1 MIVIHALLL
10 PFIAVFWI
18 FILWILWKV
27 VQSLKGIDASLK
39 EIARHQQNKS

>member
-1 MIVIHALLL
+1 MIVIRTLLL
-10 PFIAVFWI
+10 PFVAVFWI

-39 EIARHQQNKS
+39 EIAGRQQNKG

>member
-10 PFIAVFWI
+10 PFVAVFWI
-18 FILWILWKV
+18 FILWILWKM

-39 EIARHQQNKS
+39 EIVSNRQNKS

>member
-10 PFIAVFWI
+10 PFVAVFWI

-27 VQSLKGIDASLK
+27 VQCLKGIDESLK
-39 EIARHQQNKS
+39 EIARGSQSRT